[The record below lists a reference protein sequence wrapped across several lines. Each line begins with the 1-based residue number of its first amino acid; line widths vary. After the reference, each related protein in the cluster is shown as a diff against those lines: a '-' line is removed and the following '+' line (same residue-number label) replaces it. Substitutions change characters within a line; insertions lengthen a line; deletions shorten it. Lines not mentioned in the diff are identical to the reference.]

1 MYKTLLFLLA
11 ELSIGMSLLIL
22 FLLLFLKL
30 FGKIFTA
37 RCRYIIWALVVLRLC
52 VPFGTPFL
60 PALMEISL
68 PQEIVQSDAPPR
80 ESVSSADTFP
90 VPSPSIP
97 SYILENEIPETD
109 SLPLLDDKP
118 SEDEEE
124 KMPTSPVPEFSPP
137 VIPEMPETE
146 ESAFPF
152 DLSLCLFYLW
162 LAIAFLLFI
171 LRLTG
176 YLMMSEKL
184 RKSMF
189 LPDKEQTDLC
199 RRLGIRLG
207 IRKEKVPRLYV
218 TRAVHSPMLCGY
230 FRPIILLPDI
240 SLTANQLTGV
250 LAHELTHYRRKDLWV
265 KLAGMVVISLHWFNP
280 LAYLAVSRCS
290 REMEL
295 SCDELVLSGMDNDVR
310 MSYGKVMLHI
320 IQQCQIPASDLT
332 THFNPRTSAV
342 KERFVNILDATV
354 KKRGRWITLFI
365 AAACITAGS
374 LVAFGSDETTRSEQA
389 EESKTVTEVIKDAV
403 EIPENEEPGYP
414 ISITPGQTV
423 INMAFTNKNEL
434 YPPIYYGD
442 IDLSVVKNGKLPI
455 PVNTAQDIDTLYY
468 YNQISALSEDS
479 KVFAVTGNLFSD
491 HDSAYAY
498 VFCQGNDGYWTV
510 TALPCTGNNLC
521 KGVILREIPMDSGNG
536 WLLAMIMDDGGMQF
550 FRSEDGN
557 CWTGRG
563 DGGHFKVWDSW
574 AVQFS
579 KHSGIG
585 DETLCLV
592 LNSPDPDNEQIWL
605 SFDWGISFTQYK
617 IPVLETLPG
626 DYTDIRYLLKTNGFE
641 RGEYSII
648 FEVSNAEESRYVRFG
663 SLYGSM
669 EGTLTFCNEK
679 ESAAVKEK
687 IGQEYRYTSPEDN
700 GGVAADQLTDIP
712 LFPKDDASHTVVYY
726 WQMYRK
732 PTLNLRQAG
741 SASEFS
747 QKVLPYLI
755 GISFT
760 YPDTISAEDLFV
772 DLFYLD
778 TADRGT
784 GAKKDNYY
792 HNTYSTEDIWGGNLQ
807 REAIE
812 YFTLNN
818 GNAAVYENV
827 VNEKAGVTYRGYSI
841 RVSEEFLVRI
851 SFVPDCPEAE
861 SVTRAIASSIRLY
874 DNSGLYYTITP
885 AALIPMLEAYV
896 ERQKEGQ
903 KISMWD
909 GLPVDESAEPV
920 EIEYGRYVP
929 IAENIYGIETAEE
942 YGLITE
948 KLTYGTSYGN
958 IRPYE
963 GPIYDDNGQIIGGST
978 FRTIN
983 GKLYV
988 NLDREII
995 YDETLEM
1002 DYSTL
1007 RDILVTDIDNDVTF
1021 TCCCG
1026 EAGEEKQYRFRLL
1039 DGELYW

>member
-1 MYKTLLFLLA
+1 MYNTLLFLLA
-11 ELSIGMSLLIL
+11 ELSIGISLLIL
-22 FLLLFLKL
+22 FLLLFQRL

-37 RCRYIIWALVVLRLC
+37 RCRYIIWSLVVLRLC
-52 VPFGTPFL
+52 IPFGTPFL
-60 PALMEISL
+60 PALLEISL
-68 PQEIVQSDAPPR
+68 PEEIVQTDTSQR
-80 ESVSSADTFP
+80 EPVSSADTVP
-90 VPSPSIP
+90 VPYIP
-97 SYILENEIPETD
+97 SYIIGNDVQETD
-109 SLPLLDDKP
+109 SLPLSDNKP
-118 SEDEEE
+118 SEEEAE
-124 KMPTSPVPEFSPP
+124 KMPISPVPDYSASG
-137 VIPEMPETE
+137 IPEMPETE
-146 ESAFPF
+146 ESVFTF
-152 DLSLCLFYLW
+152 DLIFCLFCLW
-162 LAIAFLLFI
+162 LGIAFLLFI
-171 LRLTG
+171 IRLTG
-176 YLMMSEKL
+176 YLMMSVKL
-184 RKSMF
+184 RKSML
-189 LPDKEQTDLC
+189 LPDAEQTALY
-199 RRLGIRLG
+199 RRLGVRLG
-207 IRKEKVPRLYV
+207 IRKEKIPRLYV

-240 SLTANQLTGV
+240 PLTANQLTGV
-250 LAHELTHYRRKDLWV
+250 LAHELTHYRRNDLWI
-265 KLAGMVVISLHWFNP
+265 KLAGMTAVSLHWFNP
-280 LAYLAVSRCS
+280 LAYLAVSRCN

-295 SCDELVLSGMDNDVR
+295 SCDELVLSGMDEGVR

-389 EESKTVTEVIKDAV
+389 EESKTVTEVMDDTV
-403 EIPENEEPGYP
+403 ESPENEEPGYP

-423 INMAFTNKNEL
+423 INMDFTNKNEL

-491 HDSAYAY
+491 YDSAYAY
-498 VFCQGNDGYWTV
+498 VFCQGDDGSWTV
-510 TALPCTGNNLC
+510 TALPCTGDNLC

-536 WLLAMIMDDGGMQF
+536 WLLVMIMDNGGMQF
-550 FRSEDGN
+550 FRSEDGS

-592 LNSPDPDNEQIWL
+592 LNSPDSENEQIWL
-605 SFDWGISFTQYK
+605 SFDWGISFTQYE

-626 DYTDIRYLLKTNGFE
+626 DYTDIRYLMKTNGSE
-641 RGEYSII
+641 RGEYGII
-648 FEVSNAEESRYVRFG
+648 FEVSNAEENRYVRFS
-663 SLYGSM
+663 SLYGSV
-669 EGTLTFCNEK
+669 EGTLTFCNGK
-679 ESAAVKEK
+679 ESAAIKEK
-687 IGQEYRYTSPEDN
+687 IGQEYRYTSPEDS
-700 GGVAADQLTDIP
+700 GGVAVDQPTDTP
-712 LFPKDDASHTVVYY
+712 LSPEDDACHTVVYY

-732 PTLNLRQAG
+732 PKLHLRQAG

-747 QKVLPYLI
+747 QKVLPSLI

-760 YPDTISAEDLFV
+760 YPDAISAEDVFV

-778 TADRGT
+778 TADRGA

-792 HNTYSTEDIWGGNLQ
+792 YNTYSTEDIWGGNLQ
-807 REAIE
+807 REAVE

-818 GNAAVYENV
+818 GNAVVYENV

-896 ERQKEGQ
+896 ERRRECQKL
-903 KISMWD
+903 SLWD

-929 IAENIYGIETAEE
+929 IAENSYGIHTADDLTRIEE
-942 YGLITE
+942 PL
-948 KLTYGTSYGN
+948 LYGTSSGGLG
-958 IRPYE
+958 IYE
-963 GPIYDDNGQIIGGST
+963 GPVYGDDGQIVGGST
-978 FRTIN
+978 FRMIN

-995 YDETLEM
+995 YDETLDM

-1007 RDILVTDIDNDVTF
+1007 RDICMTDADNIVTF
-1021 TCCCG
+1021 TCCYG
-1026 EAGEEKQYRFRLL
+1026 EAKEEKQYTLRFI

>member
-1 MYKTLLFLLA
+1 MYNTLLLYLA
-11 ELSIGMSLLIL
+11 ELSIGMSMLIL
-22 FLLLFLKL
+22 LLVIFQKL
-30 FGKIFTA
+30 FGKRFTA
-37 RCRYIIWALVVLRLC
+37 RCRYILWAFVVLRLC
-52 VPFGTPFL
+52 IPFSIPFL
-60 PALMEISL
+60 PAISL
-68 PQEIVQSDAPPR
+68 PDEIVQTDPPLR
-80 ESVSSADTFP
+80 ESVPSADSYP
-90 VPSPSIP
+90 VSPIP
-97 SYILENEIPETD
+97 SYTIESNVPETD
-109 SLPLLDDKP
+109 SPPLSANQP
-118 SEDEEE
+118 SVEEAE
-124 KMPTSPVPEFSPP
+124 PIPGLPVPDIPAPDLP
-137 VIPEMPETE
+137 VRTETE
-146 ESAFPF
+146 NPTF
-152 DLSLCLFYLW
+152 LSDPVPCLFYLW
-162 LAIAFLLFI
+162 IGIALLLFI
-171 LRLTG
+171 FRLAEYWVVTIR
-176 YLMMSEKL
+176 LK
-184 RKSMF
+184 KSLF
-189 LPDKEQTDLC
+189 LPDAEQAALC

-207 IRKEKVPRLYV
+207 IRKDRVPRLYV

-230 FRPIILLPDI
+230 VRPIIILPDI
-240 SLTANQLTGV
+240 PLTANQLTGV
-250 LAHELTHYRRKDLWV
+250 LAHELTHYRRNDLWI
-265 KLAGMVVISLHWFNP
+265 KLAGMTVISLHWFNP
-280 LAYLAVSRCS
+280 LAYLAVSRCN

-295 SCDELVLSGMDNDVR
+295 SCDELVLSGMDEDVR

-374 LVAFGSDETTRSEQA
+374 LVAFGSDETARSEIT
-389 EESKTVTEVIKDAV
+389 EEINTSTEVIKDTV
-403 EIPENEEPGYP
+403 EVPENEEPGYP

-423 INMAFTNKNEL
+423 INMDFTNKNEL

-468 YNQISALSEDS
+468 YNQMSALSEDS

-491 HDSAYAY
+491 HDSAHDSAYAY
-498 VFCQGNDGYWTV
+498 VFCQGDDGYWTV

-536 WLLAMIMDDGGMQF
+536 WLLVMIMNNGGMQF
-550 FRSEDGN
+550 FRSEDGS

-605 SFDWGISFTQYK
+605 SFDWGISFTQYE

-626 DYTDIRYLLKTNGFE
+626 DYTDVRYLLKTSGSD

-648 FEVSNAEESRYVRFG
+648 FEVSNAEENRYVRFG

-700 GGVAADQLTDIP
+700 GGVAADQPTDTP
-712 LFPKDDASHTVVYY
+712 LSPKDNAFHTVVYY

-732 PTLNLRQAG
+732 PTLHLRQAG

-778 TADRGT
+778 TADRGA

-792 HNTYSTEDIWGGNLQ
+792 HNTYITEDIWGGNLQ

-851 SFVPDCPEAE
+851 NFVPDCPEAE
-861 SVTRAIASSIRLY
+861 SVTRAIASSICLY

-896 ERQKEGQ
+896 ERRRECQKL
-903 KISMWD
+903 SLWD

-929 IAENIYGIETAEE
+929 IAENSYGIHTADD
-942 YGLITE
+942 
-948 KLTYGTSYGN
+948 LTRIKEPLLYGTSYGGLG
-958 IRPYE
+958 IYE
-963 GPIYDDNGQIIGGST
+963 GPVYGDDGQIIGGSP
-978 FRTIN
+978 FRMID

-1002 DYSTL
+1002 AYSTL
-1007 RDILVTDIDNDVTF
+1007 RDICVIDADNTVTF
-1021 TCCCG
+1021 TCCYG
-1026 EAGEEKQYRFRLL
+1026 EACEEKQYTLRFIN
-1039 DGELYW
+1039 GELYW